1 MKKNAIVN
9 IGGKAFSVITYRD
22 WLPIK
27 LSAKDLK
34 SKIVK
39 HGERKYLIVS
49 TGHLL
54 VDEYLDDHKP

>member
-1 MKKNAIVN
+1 MKKGDVVN

-27 LSAKDLK
+27 LSTQDLK
-34 SKIVK
+34 SKIVRREDK
-39 HGERKYLIVS
+39 KYLVVS